1 MSVVTLQ
8 SCRFWV
14 LYLAAA
20 FIATLAAFQLMF
32 NSMPVLKVDIEF
44 SRAEAVAV
52 AAQFQQKQFPDL
64 KTERSAAV
72 FVSNRGLQN
81 YVELEGGGVNA
92 YKALI
97 NNVDAMSHYWKVRSF
112 AESQEKELTSTFS
125 PKGVPLSFWLTIPD
139 QEPGAAL
146 EETAARE
153 IAERG
158 AREFLGDRF
167 NAYKPFESVV
177 RRQTTGRTD
186 YSFTYEHE
194 SLKLAEAR
202 FRLVLKVAGDKLVG
216 IDTLSHIPEAFD
228 QRFDEMRA
236 VNNNISQIANYLML
250 GLLVLGG
257 LVGGGIWLHRRH
269 QLRWKPAFLLAVIVA
284 TGLSASVISN
294 LPMSWMSYATTVSAN
309 NFLLQQ
315 VVGAGMVL
323 LGYTLG
329 FTLIYCVAE
338 GLSRMAF
345 AGHPRLF
352 DFFRKPVAASPE
364 AMGRVLGAYGWAGF
378 FLLYA
383 MAFQLISR
391 NFGWWSPTDTET
403 DPNILASLRP
413 ALGPI
418 FQALQAGTWEECLFR
433 AVPLALAAIIGK
445 HFGVRTPLI
454 LATLVLQALIFGG
467 AHANYANL
475 PGYSRLVELFI
486 PSIAFGVL
494 YLRFGLVIG
503 MLTHFLYDLV
513 LMSLPIFLS
522 NDPSLLIDK
531 VLVILAGMAPLLI
544 LLWARYKSGAALPL
558 ADEWRNG
565 ISVDVIP
572 EEQTHEVHA
581 QTEPHPAHESL
592 SVKPLSPSIKLFLP
606 MVIVAVIA
614 MFMAWRKPPE
624 INWPQY
630 TIDRPQAKAMAEAE
644 LVKHGAKLEGEWHS
658 TVMTHSGWRQ
668 PMDFVWHE
676 TDKPTFESLLGH
688 YLDKPLWQVTWR
700 KFDGPVEERSEEWS
714 AYLEADGSLH
724 ELVHTL
730 PEGRVG
736 AKLSREQATA
746 KALGWIVAKQWGDA
760 NQLEEK
766 SVEET
771 VRPARSDWVVK
782 YIDKAAFNQK
792 DGQAII
798 RITLSGDEVT
808 GAVRTIDVPDK
819 WSRAEAE
826 KNSKKTPFNMAAGL
840 AMLILAGLALST
852 FFRKHTGRKINVR
865 VALPWIALCVSANLV
880 VGILWFDGVFSGFKP
895 TMGWNL
901 QLWMSLGGK
910 LLGAGALGIFLVF
923 MAQAIHAERPLVSAK
938 TTDANVNTDFILGT
952 VLAFLLAGLYAVVD
966 LLFPSKETPPI
977 YAADWSTYIPWLTVI
992 FNGLKAFLKITI
1004 LIILA
1009 IGAVRFLRSRLKV
1022 ILCTLLLLVF
1032 CVASAMAA
1040 EEVSVAFVKQGL
1052 FVFSLVL
1059 SIELIRRQ
1067 QLGVLIAMS
1076 GVGIALGQ
1084 SCIANAIYAS
1094 AWQHALISAIC
1105 CLLVTYGLLRH
1116 WHRKPVA

>member
-1 MSVVTLQ
+1 MSVVILQ
-8 SCRFWV
+8 SRHFWV
-14 LYLAAA
+14 IYLAAA
-20 FIATLAAFQLMF
+20 LIATLAAFQLMF
-32 NSMPVLKVDIEF
+32 NSIPMLKVDIEF
-44 SRAEAVAV
+44 SRAEAVAA

-72 FVSNRGLQN
+72 FISNRGLQN
-81 YVELEGGGVNA
+81 YVELEGGGVKA
-92 YKALI
+92 YQALV
-97 NNVDAMSHYWKVRSF
+97 NNVDAMAHYWKVRSF

-125 PKGVPLSFWLTIPD
+125 SKGVPLSFWLTIPD
-139 QEPGAAL
+139 QEPGVAL
-146 EETAARE
+146 DEAAARE

-158 AREFLGDRF
+158 AREFLGERF

-194 SLKLAEAR
+194 SLKLVEAR

-216 IDTLSHIPEAFD
+216 VDTLCHIPEAFD
-228 QRFDEMRA
+228 QRFEEMRA
-236 VNNNISQIANYLML
+236 VNNQISQVANYVMF

-269 QLRWKPAFLLAVIVA
+269 QLRWKPAFLLAATVA
-284 TGLSASVISN
+284 TGLAASVISN
-294 LPMSWMSYATTVSAN
+294 LPMSWMGYATTVSAN

-315 VVGAGMVL
+315 VAGAGMVL
-323 LGYTLG
+323 VGYTLVLA
-329 FTLIYCVAE
+329 LIFCVGE

-345 AGHPRLF
+345 AHHPRLF
-352 DFFRKPVAASPE
+352 DFFRKPVATSPE

-383 MAFQLISR
+383 MVFQLISR
-391 NFGWWSPTDTET
+391 DFGWWSPTDTLT

-445 HFGVRTPLI
+445 HFGIRTPLI
-454 LATLVLQALIFGG
+454 LVTLVLQALIFGG

-486 PSIAFGVL
+486 PAIAFGLV
-494 YLRFGLVIG
+494 YLRFGLVVG

-513 LMSLPIFLS
+513 LMSLPIFSS

-531 VLVILAGMAPLLI
+531 LLVVLVGMAPLMI

-565 ISVDVIP
+565 VPANVIHEEHASTESPHSESSSVN
-572 EEQTHEVHA
+572 
-581 QTEPHPAHESL
+581 ESL
-592 SVKPLSPSIKLFLP
+592 SVKPLSLSIKLWLP
-606 MVIVAVIA
+606 LVTIAVIA
-614 MFMAWRKPPE
+614 IVMAWRKPPE
-624 INWPQY
+624 VNWPQY
-630 TIDRPQAKAMAEAE
+630 TIDRAQAKAMAAAE
-644 LVKHGAKLEGEWHS
+644 LAKHGAKLEGEWRS

-668 PMDFVWHE
+668 PMDFVWRE
-676 TDKPTFESLLGH
+676 TDKPTFEGLLGR

-700 KFDGPVEERSEEWS
+700 KFDGPVEERAEEWS

-730 PEGRVG
+730 PEGRSG

-746 KALGWIVAKQWGDA
+746 KALSWIVAKQWSDT

-782 YIDKAAFNQK
+782 YIDKTAFNQK

-808 GAVRTIDVPDK
+808 GALRTIDVPDK

-826 KNSKKTPFNMAAGL
+826 KNSKKMPFNIATGL
-840 AMLILAGLALST
+840 AVLILVGLALST
-852 FFRKHTGRKINVR
+852 FFRKHTGRKINMR
-865 VALPWIALCVSANLV
+865 IALPWIALCVSANLV
-880 VGILWFDGVFSGFKP
+880 VGILWFDGTFSDFKP

-910 LLGAGALGIFLVF
+910 LLGAGALGVFVLF
-923 MAQAIHAERPLVSAK
+923 MAQAIHAERPLANASAR
-938 TTDANVNTDFILGT
+938 TDLIAGT
-952 VLAFLLAGLYAVVD
+952 VLAVLLAGLYAAVS
-966 LLFPSKETPPI
+966 LLFPTKETPPI
-977 YAADWSTYIPWLTVI
+977 FAADWSTYIPWLTVI
-992 FNGLKAFLKITI
+992 FNGLKAFLKII
-1004 LIILA
+1004 IMIILT
-1009 IGAVRFLRSRLKV
+1009 IGAVRFLQSRFKI
-1022 ILCTLLLLVF
+1022 ILCAALLLVL
-1032 CVASAMAA
+1032 SAATVLAA
-1040 EEVSVAFVKQGL
+1040 DEQAAALLRQCL

-1076 GVGIALGQ
+1076 GVGAALGQ
-1084 SCIANAIYAS
+1084 ASIANALYVG

-1105 CLLVTYGLLRH
+1105 CLLVTYGLLRY
-1116 WHRKPVA
+1116 WYRNSVA

>member
-1 MSVVTLQ
+1 MSVVSLQ
-8 SCRFWV
+8 SRRFWV

-32 NSMPVLKVDIEF
+32 NHIPMLKVDIEF
-44 SRAEAVAV
+44 SRAEAVAA

-64 KTERSAAV
+64 KTERSAVV
-72 FVSNRGLQN
+72 FISNRGLQN
-81 YVELEGGGVNA
+81 YVELEGGGVST
-92 YKALI
+92 YKTLI
-97 NNVDAMSHYWKVRSF
+97 NNVDAMAHYWKVRRF
-112 AESQEKELTSTFS
+112 AENQEQELTSTFS
-125 PKGVPLSFWLTIPD
+125 PKGLPLSFWLTIPD
-139 QEPGAAL
+139 QEPGAAI

-158 AREFLGDRF
+158 ARAFLGERF

-194 SLKLAEAR
+194 SLKLADAR
-202 FRLVLKVAGDKLVG
+202 FRLVLKVAGDRLVG
-216 IDTLSHIPEAFD
+216 VDTLCHIPEAFD
-228 QRFDEMRA
+228 QRFEEMRA
-236 VNNNISQIANYLML
+236 VNNQISQVANYVMF

-257 LVGGGIWLHRRH
+257 LVGGGIWLHRRD
-269 QLRWKPAFLLAVIVA
+269 QLRWKPAFLLAAIVA
-284 TGLSASVISN
+284 TGLAVSVISN
-294 LPMSWMSYATTVSAN
+294 LPMSWMSYATTISAN

-315 VVGAGMVL
+315 VAGAAMVL
-323 LGYTLG
+323 VGYTLVLA
-329 FTLIYCVAE
+329 LIFCVGE

-345 AGHPRLF
+345 AHHPRLF

-383 MAFQLISR
+383 MFFQLMSSR
-391 NFGWWSPTDTET
+391 FGWWSPTDTET
-403 DPNILASLRP
+403 DPNVLASLRP

-445 HFGVRTPLI
+445 HFGIRTQLI
-454 LATLVLQALIFGG
+454 LLTLILQALIFGG

-486 PSIAFGVL
+486 PSIAFGLV
-494 YLRFGLVIG
+494 YLRFGLVVG

-522 NDPSLLIDK
+522 NDSSLLIDK
-531 VLVILAGMAPLLI
+531 VLVVLVGMAPLLI
-544 LLWARYKSGAALPL
+544 VLWARYRSGVTQPS

-565 ISVDVIP
+565 APADTIHEASLPVVPSHSEPSSV
-572 EEQTHEVHA
+572 HEGF
-581 QTEPHPAHESL
+581 
-592 SVKPLSPSIKLFLP
+592 SVKPLSLSIKLWLP
-606 MVIVAVIA
+606 LVIVAVMAI
-614 MFMAWRKPPE
+614 FMEWRKPPE
-624 INWPQY
+624 VNWPQY
-630 TIDRPQAKAMAEAE
+630 TIDRTHAKARAEAE
-644 LVKHGAKLEGEWHS
+644 LAKHGLKLEGEWHS

-668 PMDFVWHE
+668 PMDFVWRE
-676 TDKPTFESLLGH
+676 TDKPTFEGLLGR

-714 AYLEADGSLH
+714 VYLEADGSLH

-730 PEGRVG
+730 PEGRAG

-746 KALGWIVAKQWGDA
+746 KALSWIVAKQWGDA

-819 WSRAEAE
+819 WSRAETE
-826 KNSKKTPFNMAAGL
+826 KNAKKTPFNLAAGFAVL
-840 AMLILAGLALST
+840 VLAGLALST

-865 VALPWIALCVSANLV
+865 VALPWIFLCVSANLV
-880 VGILWFDGVFSGFKP
+880 VGILWFDGTFSGFKP
-895 TMGWNL
+895 TMDWSL

-910 LLGAGALGIFLVF
+910 LLGAGALGVFVLF
-923 MAQAIHAERPLVSAK
+923 MAQAIHAERPLIGASVK
-938 TTDANVNTDFILGT
+938 TDLLLGT
-952 VLAFLLAGLYAVVD
+952 VLAVLLAGLYAAVS
-966 LLFPSKETPPI
+966 LLFPAKATPPI
-977 YAADWSTYIPWLTVI
+977 YAADWSTYMPWLTVI
-992 FNGLKAFLKITI
+992 FNGLKGFLQTI
-1004 LIILA
+1004 IMLIFT
-1009 IGAVRFLRSRLKV
+1009 IGAVRFLQSRFKV
-1022 ILCTLLLLVF
+1022 MLCAALLLVL
-1032 CVASAMAA
+1032 SAATVLAA
-1040 EEVSVAFVKQGL
+1040 DEQAAALLKQCL
-1052 FVFSLVL
+1052 FVVSLVV

-1067 QLGVLIAMS
+1067 QLGVLIAMG
-1076 GVGIALGQ
+1076 GVGIVLGQ
-1084 SCIANAIYAS
+1084 ANIANALYAG

-1116 WHRKPVA
+1116 WHRRSVGI

>member
-8 SCRFWV
+8 SRRFWV

-20 FIATLAAFQLMF
+20 LIATLAAFQLMF

-44 SRAEAVAV
+44 SRTEALAA

-64 KTERSAAV
+64 KTERSAAI
-72 FVSNRGLQN
+72 FIGNRGLQN
-81 YVELEGGGVNA
+81 YVELEGGGVKA
-92 YKALI
+92 YSALI
-97 NNVDAMSHYWKVRSF
+97 DNVDAMTHYWKVRRF
-112 AESQEKELTSTFS
+112 AESQEKELTSAFS
-125 PKGVPLSFWLTIPD
+125 PKGVPLSFWLTLPD

-146 EETAARE
+146 EEAAARA
-153 IAERG
+153 IAEQG
-158 AREFLGDRF
+158 AQVFLGKRF
-167 NAYKPFESVV
+167 DAYKPLESVV

-186 YSFTYEHE
+186 YSFTYEHQ

-236 VNNNISQIANYLML
+236 VNNHISQIANYFMI

-257 LVGGGIWLHRRH
+257 LLGGGIWLHRRH
-269 QLRWKPAFLLAVIVA
+269 QLRWRPALLLAATVA
-284 TGLSASVISN
+284 TGMAAAILSN
-294 LPMSWMSYATTVSAN
+294 LPMSWMGYTTTVSAN

-315 VVGAGMVL
+315 VATAGMMLV
-323 LGYTLG
+323 GGTLV
-329 FTLIYCVAE
+329 FALIFCVSE

-345 AGHPRLF
+345 AHHPKLF

-383 MAFQLISR
+383 MAFQLISSH
-391 NFGWWSPTDTET
+391 FGWWSPTDTET

-413 ALGPI
+413 ALVPI

-445 HFGVRTPLI
+445 HFGIRTPLI
-454 LATLVLQALIFGG
+454 LVTLVLQALIFGG

-486 PSIAFGVL
+486 PSIAFGLV
-494 YLRFGLVIG
+494 YLRFGLVVGI
-503 MLTHFLYDLV
+503 LTHFLYDLV

-522 NDPSLLIDK
+522 NDSSLLIDK

-544 LLWARYKSGAALPL
+544 LLWARYKSGAAVPL

-565 ISVDVIP
+565 VP
-572 EEQTHEVHA
+572 AELTPQEQ
-581 QTEPHPAHESL
+581 AHEAHIPVDPSHVHEGL
-592 SVKPLSPSIKLFLP
+592 SIKPLSLSIKLWLP
-606 MVIVAVIA
+606 LVIIAVIA
-614 MFMAWRKPPE
+614 ILMAWRKPPE

-630 TIDRPQAKAMAEAE
+630 TIDRAQAKAMAEAE
-644 LVKHGAKLEGEWHS
+644 LAKHGAKLEGEWHS

-668 PMDFVWHE
+668 PMDFVWRE
-676 TDKPTFESLLGH
+676 TDKPTFEGLLGR

-700 KFDGPVEERSEEWS
+700 RFDGPVEERSEEWS

-730 PEGRVG
+730 PEGRAG

-746 KALGWIVAKQWGDA
+746 TALSWIAAKQWGEV

-808 GAVRTIDVPDK
+808 GSVRTIDVPDK

-826 KNSKKTPFNMAAGL
+826 KKSKKTPFNMAAGL

-865 VALPWIALCVSANLV
+865 VALPWILLCVSANLV
-880 VGILWFDGVFSGFKP
+880 VGILWFDGAFNGFKP

-910 LLGAGALGIFLVF
+910 LLGAAAVGILLLF
-923 MAQAIHAERPLVSAK
+923 MAQAIHAERPLASASVK
-938 TTDANVNTDFILGT
+938 TDLMFGT
-952 VLAFLLAGLYAVVD
+952 GLAVLLAGLYAAVS
-966 LLFPSKETPPI
+966 LQFPSKETPPI
-977 YAADWSTYIPWLTVI
+977 YAADWSTYISWLTVI
-992 FNGLKAFLKITI
+992 FNGLKGFLKLTI
-1004 LIILA
+1004 MIILS

-1022 ILCTLLLLVF
+1022 ILCAALLLVL
-1032 CVASAMAA
+1032 SAATVLAA
-1040 EEVSVAFVKQGL
+1040 DEPGATLLKQCL
-1052 FVFSLVL
+1052 FVFSLVV
-1059 SIELIRRQ
+1059 SIELIRRN

-1076 GVGIALGQ
+1076 GVGVALGQ
-1084 SCIANAIYAS
+1084 AGVANALYAS
-1094 AWQHALISAIC
+1094 AWLHGFIGAIC
-1105 CLLVTYGLLRH
+1105 CLLVTYGLLHH
-1116 WHRKPVA
+1116 WHRSSVSI

>member
-1 MSVVTLQ
+1 MSVFTLQ
-8 SCRFWV
+8 SRRLWA

-20 FIATLAAFQLMF
+20 LIASLAAFQLMF
-32 NSMPVLKVDIEF
+32 NSIPVLKVDIEF
-44 SRAEAVAV
+44 SRTEAVAA

-72 FVSNRGLQN
+72 FISNRGLQN
-81 YVELEGGGVNA
+81 YVELEGGGVKA
-92 YKALI
+92 YQAI
-97 NNVDAMSHYWKVRSF
+97 VNNVDAMAHYWKVRRFS
-112 AESQEKELTSTFS
+112 ESQEKELTSVFS
-125 PKGVPLSFWLTIPD
+125 PKGVPLSFWLTLPD

-146 EETAARE
+146 EEAAARV
-153 IAERG
+153 IAEQG
-158 AREFLGDRF
+158 AQAFLGDRF
-167 NAYKPFESVV
+167 NTYKPFETVV

-186 YSFTYEHE
+186 YSFTYEHQ
-194 SLKLAEAR
+194 SLKLADAR
-202 FRLVLKVAGDKLVG
+202 FRVVVRVAGDKLVG

-236 VNNNISQIANYLML
+236 VNNHIKQVADYLML
-250 GLLVLGG
+250 GLLGLGG

-269 QLRWKPAFLLAVIVA
+269 QLRWKPAFLLAATVA
-284 TGLSASVISN
+284 TGLAASVISN
-294 LPMSWMSYATTVSAN
+294 LPMSWMSYATTVSVN

-315 VVGAGMVL
+315 VAGAGMVL

-329 FTLIYCVAE
+329 LALIFCVGE

-345 AGHPRLF
+345 AHHPRLF

-383 MAFQLISR
+383 MAFQLLSR
-391 NFGWWSPTDTET
+391 NFGWWSPTDTLT

-445 HFGVRTPLI
+445 HFGIRTPLI
-454 LATLVLQALIFGG
+454 LVTLVLQALIFGSG
-467 AHANYANL
+467 HAHYANL

-486 PSIAFGVL
+486 PAIAFGLV
-494 YLRFGLVIG
+494 YLRFGLVVGI
-503 MLTHFLYDLV
+503 LTHFLYDLV

-531 VLVILAGMAPLLI
+531 MLVVLVGMAPLLI
-544 LLWARYKSGAALPL
+544 LLWARYKSGTAIPL

-565 ISVDVIP
+565 VPAELTPEDQAHEAPIPVDP
-572 EEQTHEVHA
+572 SL
-581 QTEPHPAHESL
+581 AHESL
-592 SVKPLSPSIKLFLP
+592 AIKPVSLSIKLWLP
-606 MVIVAVIA
+606 LVIIAVIA
-614 MFMAWRKPPE
+614 ILMAWRKPPE

-630 TIDRPQAKAMAEAE
+630 TIDRAQAKAMAEVE
-644 LVKHGAKLEGEWHS
+644 LLKHGTKLEGEWHS

-668 PMDFVWHE
+668 PMDFVWRE
-676 TDKPTFESLLGH
+676 TDKQTFEGLVGR

-700 KFDGPVEERSEEWS
+700 KFDGPAEERSEEWS
-714 AYLEADGSLH
+714 VYLEADGSLH
-724 ELVHTL
+724 DVAHTL
-730 PEGRVG
+730 PEGRAG

-746 KALGWIVAKQWGDA
+746 AALSWIVVKQWGNA

-798 RITLSGDEVT
+798 RVTLSGDEIT

-826 KNSKKTPFNMAAGL
+826 KNAKKTPFNMAADL
-840 AMLILAGLALST
+840 AVLILAGLALST
-852 FFRKHTGRKINVR
+852 FFRKYTGRKINVR
-865 VALPWIALCVSANLV
+865 VALPWILLCVSANLV
-880 VGILWFDGVFSGFKP
+880 VGILWFDGTFSGFKP

-910 LLGAGALGIFLVF
+910 LLGAGAVGILLLF
-923 MAQAIHAERPLVSAK
+923 MAQAIHAERPLANASVK
-938 TTDANVNTDFILGT
+938 TDLLLGT
-952 VLAFLLAGLYAVVD
+952 VLAVLLAGLYAALN
-966 LLFPSKETPPI
+966 LLFPSKEAPPI
-977 YAADWSTYIPWLTVI
+977 YAADWSTYIPWLTVS
-992 FNGLKAFLKITI
+992 FNGLKEFLKITI
-1004 LIILA
+1004 VIMLT

-1022 ILCTLLLLVF
+1022 ILCAVLLLVLSTAT
-1032 CVASAMAA
+1032 VLAA
-1040 EEVSVAFVKQGL
+1040 DELGATLLKQCL
-1052 FVFSLVL
+1052 FVFSVVV
-1059 SIELIRRQ
+1059 SIELVRRK
-1067 QLGVLIAMS
+1067 QLGALIAMS
-1076 GVGIALGQ
+1076 GVGVALGQ
-1084 SCIANAIYAS
+1084 AGVANALYAN
-1094 AWQHALISAIC
+1094 AGLHALISALV
-1105 CLLVTYGLLRH
+1105 CLLTTFGLLHH
-1116 WHRKPVA
+1116 WHCNRVA

>member
-1 MSVVTLQ
+1 MSVVILQ
-8 SCRFWV
+8 SRRFWL

-32 NSMPVLKVDIEF
+32 NSIPVLKVDIDF
-44 SRAEAVAV
+44 SRAEAEV
-52 AAQFQQKQFPDL
+52 AAAGLQQKQFPDL
-64 KTERSAAV
+64 NTERSAVV
-72 FVSNRGLQN
+72 FISNRGLQN
-81 YVELEGGGVNA
+81 YVELEGGGVEA
-92 YKALI
+92 YSSLTD
-97 NNVDAMSHYWKVRSF
+97 NLDAMTHYWKVRNFS
-112 AESQEKELTSTFS
+112 ESQQKELTAVFS

-158 AREFLGDRF
+158 AREFLGERF

-202 FRLVLKVAGDKLVG
+202 FRIVLKVAGDKLVG
-216 IDTLSHIPEAFD
+216 IDTLTHIPEAFD

-236 VNNNISQIANYLML
+236 VNNQISQVANYLMV

-257 LVGGGIWLHRRH
+257 LVGGGVWLHRRH
-269 QLRWKPAFLLAVIVA
+269 QLRWKPALLLAAIVA
-284 TGLSASVISN
+284 TGLASGVISN
-294 LPMSWMSYATTVSAN
+294 LPMSWMNYATTVSAN

-315 VVGAGMVL
+315 VAGAVMVL
-323 LGYTLG
+323 VGYTLA
-329 FTLIYCVAE
+329 FALIYCVGE

-345 AGHPRLF
+345 SNHPRLF
-352 DFFRKPVAASPE
+352 DFFRAPVAASPE

-383 MAFQLISR
+383 MVFQLISR
-391 NFGWWSPTDTET
+391 HFGWWSPTDTAT
-403 DPNILASLRP
+403 DPNVLASLRP

-445 HFGVRTPLI
+445 HFGIRTPLI

-486 PSIAFGVL
+486 PSIAFGLV
-494 YLRFGLVIG
+494 YLRFGLVVG

-522 NDPSLLIDK
+522 NDSSLLIDK
-531 VLVILAGMAPLLI
+531 VLVVLAGIAPLLI
-544 LLWARYKSGAALPL
+544 VMWARYKSGATVLL

-565 ISVDVIP
+565 VPADVIP
-572 EEQTHEVHA
+572 EEQVNIE
-581 QTEPHPAHESL
+581 PAHVHESPSL
-592 SVKPLSPSIKLFLP
+592 KPLSLSIKLALP
-606 MVIVAVIA
+606 LVIIA
-614 MFMAWRKPPE
+614 LIAIVMDWRKPADV
-624 INWPQY
+624 NWPQY
-630 TIDRPQAKAMAEAE
+630 TIDRVQAKAMAEAE
-644 LVKHGAKLEGEWHS
+644 LAKHGAKLEGEWHS

-668 PMDFVWHE
+668 PMDFVWRE
-676 TDKPTFESLLGH
+676 TDKQTFTSLVGS
-688 YLDKPLWQVTWR
+688 YLDKPLWQITWR
-700 KFDGPVEERSEEWS
+700 KFDGPVEERSEEWRV
-714 AYLEADGSLH
+714 YLEADGSLH
-724 ELVHTL
+724 EVMHIL
-730 PEGRVG
+730 PEGRAG
-736 AKLSREQATA
+736 AKLSREQATT
-746 KALGWIVAKQWGDA
+746 KALSWIVAHQWGDA

-771 VRPARSDWVVK
+771 VRPARSDWVIK

-826 KNSKKTPFNMAAGL
+826 KNAKKTPLNIAAGL
-840 AMLILAGLALST
+840 AMFILAGLVLST
-852 FFRKHTGRKINVR
+852 FFRKHSGRKINMR
-865 VALPWIALCVSANLV
+865 IALPWILVCVSANLV
-880 VGILWFDGVFSGFKP
+880 VGILWFDGAFNGFNP
-895 TMGWNL
+895 TMSWNL

-910 LLGAGALGIFLVF
+910 LLGAGALGVFVLF
-923 MAQAIHAERPLVSAK
+923 MAQAIHAEHPSTGVSVKA
-938 TTDANVNTDFILGT
+938 DLMLGT
-952 VLAFLLAGLYAVVD
+952 SLALLFAGLYAVVS
-966 LLFPSKETPPI
+966 LLFPSKQTPPI
-977 YAADWSTYIPWLTVI
+977 YAADWSTYVPWLTTI
-992 FNGLKAFLKITI
+992 FNGLKGFLKVAIM
-1004 LIILA
+1004 IILT
-1009 IGAVRFLRSRLKV
+1009 IGAVRFLQTRVKV
-1022 ILCTLLLLVF
+1022 ILCVVLLLVL
-1032 CVASAMAA
+1032 
-1040 EEVSVAFVKQGL
+1040 SVAGTFAADEVGAALVKQCL
-1052 FVFSLVL
+1052 FVLSLVV

-1067 QLGVLIAMS
+1067 QLGVLIVMS
-1076 GVGIALGQ
+1076 GVGVALGQ
-1084 SCIANAIYAS
+1084 ANIANALYAN
-1094 AWQHALISAIC
+1094 AWLHAFISAVC

-1116 WHRKPVA
+1116 WHSNRVV